1 MVKRKRVTVDQRDR
15 NTIAYGAGSTMVVG
29 VYQSPETSK
38 HCRPIF
44 PDLDYFLS

>member
-15 NTIAYGAGSTMVVG
+15 NTIAYGAGSTMVG
-29 VYQSPETSK
+29 VYQSPETGK

>member
-1 MVKRKRVTVDQRDR
+1 MVKRKRVTVDQRDK

-29 VYQSPETSK
+29 VYQSPETGK